1 MNYND
6 YFERDVS
13 NISTEVSNAFVRKVM
28 LNMIGG
34 LFITTLVPI
43 YVFFFNSELV
53 YTLARYFK
61 LIALAEVALVFFLS

>member
-13 NISTEVSNAFVRKVM
+13 NMSTEVSNVFVRKVM

-53 YTLARYFK
+53 YTLARYC
-61 LIALAEVALVFFLS
+61 LLYTSPSPRDA

>member
-34 LFITTLVPI
+34 LFVIICNFIL
-43 YVFFFNSELV
+43 
-53 YTLARYFK
+53 
-61 LIALAEVALVFFLS
+61 